1 MAKTKRFLKKKGFTI
16 VEMLIVVIIIALLA
30 TIGIARFIGARE
42 AAVKGTCQSQQSRL
56 NVSFRKWQ
64 IDHPTDT
71 FTYTVGDDIS
81 GGAVTDDAHVAW
93 VDAGSPKCPDDGIY
107 SFILNPEAPEGA
119 TEYMAQC
126 SIKNHELK

>member
-1 MAKTKRFLKKKGFTI
+1 VVGAKMKRFLKKKGFTI
-16 VEMLIVVIIIALLA
+16 VEMLIVVIIIAVLA

-64 IDHPTDT
+64 IDNPNGT
-71 FTYTVGDDIS
+71 FTATADMSQGK
-81 GGAVTDDAHVAW
+81 ATDNDAW
-93 VDAGSPKCPDDGIY
+93 VDAGSPKCPDDGTY

-119 TEYMAQC
+119 TEYKAQC
-126 SIKNHELK
+126 DIAAHKL